1 MPDLWSG
8 DKVVSTVSLMT
19 LGHAVR
25 DYLLPAPVS
34 ALKLLQHWPLDLN
47 TLILHFVFQAQ
58 RHGGRERCLM
68 NCLVRR
74 QLCLPISTYPSS
86 QFLHHFL
93 IYSHI
98 SAGFCWAKAFLLN
111 WKASEVWTV
120 HLYKDIS
127 FADICMLWS
136 VWRAQK
142 YFTIKQQKSLILSAC
157 WYTKFDS
164 KHNESH
170 LR

>member
-98 SAGFCWAKAFLLN
+98 SAGFCWAKAFLPN
-111 WKASEVWTV
+111 WKASEVWIV
-120 HLYKDIS
+120 YLYKDI
-127 FADICMLWS
+127 I
-136 VWRAQK
+136 
-142 YFTIKQQKSLILSAC
+142 C
-157 WYTKFDS
+157 WYLHAMECLKSTKIFHHKTAVIPDTLS
-164 KHNESH
+164 LLIH
-170 LR
+170 